1 MAPKRSAREAV
12 HESIR
17 SEEMRICARICGQI
31 SQSSPLRKFVLARF
45 ARRDGEVGPGCH
57 VGAIGAQRKQVQGQ
71 AALGIHGACDV
82 SCASVPDAM

>member
-1 MAPKRSAREAV
+1 MAPKRSARETL
-12 HESIR
+12 HEGIR

-45 ARRDGEVGPGCH
+45 AGGDGEVGPGGQ
-57 VGAIGAQRKQVQGQ
+57 VGAVGTQRKQVEGQ

-82 SCASVPDAM
+82 SCASVPTPM